1 MVRWGWYLLLY
12 AGIVGILGIAC
23 NALGIHL
30 WAILAPS
37 SGSLSLYRVTGLLS
51 ALIPLLAAPI
61 GALIIRRSEWLS
73 LCIWIYLGFAIP
85 MAVGIGY
92 LLWHASSEFPLFGTD
107 IFASFPS

>member
-1 MVRWGWYLLLY
+1 MFIGAFFHIFRFQYTL
-12 AGIVGILGIAC
+12 
-23 NALGIHL
+23 LGIHL

-37 SGSLSLYRVTGLLS
+37 SGSLSLYRGTGLLS
-51 ALIPLLAAPI
+51 AFISLLAAPI

-73 LCIWIYLGFAIP
+73 LCIWTYLGFAIP

-92 LLWHASSEFPLFGTD
+92 LLWRASSEFPLFGTD